1 MYQARVLELKQLILA
16 EEVRFRSVAAE
27 IEAIRAGKWDAQIE
41 KRLEVGEYVTDKMT
55 LSQSEVDVPAE
66 PGLDFTHMSEPS
78 PSVSQAQPHLEEET
92 AQERPD
98 EDIATPNSPPYP
110 PAPRLIHDNDIET
123 LAVPRLSS
131 PPSPVS
137 IEREPTPSLELPGG
151 SSDPLDII
159 TSGENEVESETPQR
173 HEYAQSPQAPTSPS
187 PSLRNPEPA
196 ASSEPELL
204 DVGGSSE
211 IVEAEE
217 VPDHLEPVEPS
228 EIVEP
233 SEFSADMEPDEP
245 AGATTSHPLEDK
257 TSTIYNSPIPAK
269 DDVSSQRSRSEPYEV
284 IQSPG
289 PPSPLE
295 DGTGALAAGTPEIAA
310 HVSVSQGESGI
321 HRWATAKLRLI
332 LQNHPQNHPK
342 FWRRK
347 RKGTWMTVSQLGHS
361 SGQRTLWTLK
371 WNKVMACKRHL
382 RLQGS
387 HVAIRKVSE
396 AASIFSDSIRDR
408 KKVREDS
415 QPVDEDEPGPVRRRG
430 RPPAAD
436 SQTSKKFQTVIIM
449 VHSQISQHR
458 NGNIFHNPIKKSE
471 APDYYDIVKRPM
483 DLKTIKAR
491 IREGQIASSAEF
503 QRDVYLMFA
512 NSLMYNRPGSDIYT
526 MAEEMMLESEAQINT
541 FRQTEGIIKGS
552 HR

>member
-16 EEVRFRSVAAE
+16 EEVRFRSVATE

-41 KRLEVGEYVTDKMT
+41 KRLGDGEYVTDRVGHS
-55 LSQSEVDVPAE
+55 SQSERADVPAE
-66 PGLDFTHMSEPS
+66 SGLDVTLMSEPS
-78 PSVSQAQPHLEEET
+78 PSVSQAQLHFEEET
-92 AQERPD
+92 AQEQPD
-98 EDIATPNSPPYP
+98 EDLVTSNSSPHTPTPTS
-110 PAPRLIHDNDIET
+110 IHDDNTET
-123 LAVPRLSS
+123 LAVPQLSS
-131 PPSPVS
+131 PPGPVS
-137 IEREPTPSLELPGG
+137 IDDQKEPSPSLQLPRV
-151 SSDPLDII
+151 SPDLLDI
-159 TSGENEVESETPQR
+159 TASGENDVESETPQR
-173 HEYAQSPQAPTSPS
+173 HECARSPRAPTSPS
-187 PSLRNPEPA
+187 PSPGNSDPA
-196 ASSEPELL
+196 ASSEPKHP
-204 DVGGSSE
+204 DVGGPPE
-211 IVEAEE
+211 IAEVEEAPGLLE
-217 VPDHLEPVEPS
+217 HLEPS

-233 SEFSADMEPDEP
+233 SEFSADTEPDEP
-245 AGATTSHPLEDK
+245 TGAPTSHPLEDK
-257 TSTIYNSPIPAK
+257 MSTIYSSPIPAK
-269 DDVSSQRSRSEPYEV
+269 DDVSSQHSQSEPSGT
-284 IQSPG
+284 IQSAE
-289 PPSPLE
+289 PPSPLD
-295 DGTGALAAGTPEIAA
+295 DGTEALAADSPRIAT
-310 HVSVSQGESGI
+310 HVSEPQEPSEVLEVKEEIILDDNQPVETELKQEDVMDVEVEQGDGQQAASPVTEQS
-321 HRWATAKLRLI
+321 RRDRKLRASHLHSILI
-332 LQNHPQNHPK
+332 VPDK
-342 FWRRK
+342 
-347 RKGTWMTVSQLGHS
+347 
-361 SGQRTLWTLK
+361 
-371 WNKVMACKRHL
+371 
-382 RLQGS
+382 
-387 HVAIRKVSE
+387 RKVSE

-483 DLKTIKAR
+483 DLKTVKAR